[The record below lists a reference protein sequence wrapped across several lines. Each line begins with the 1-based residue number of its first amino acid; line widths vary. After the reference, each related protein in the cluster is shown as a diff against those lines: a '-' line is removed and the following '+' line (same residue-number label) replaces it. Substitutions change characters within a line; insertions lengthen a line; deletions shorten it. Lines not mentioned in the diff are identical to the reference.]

1 MRYACSSG
9 CPAQGSEQL
18 PGPCRPPGSP
28 PELLALQ
35 QGAGDPPARAVLAAK
50 PCSLLELRDTE
61 RARCSRP
68 AMGAAGSEPRVSS
81 SRKRCVRS
89 DCSTGFLNEARSWP
103 GWREGDA
110 ATLSSSKGRISLSVP
125 LPPSAEGHR
134 LRSCCSFRGSAAVGV
149 RGSCCTHGAASHIQ
163 AIAGSSWPGKELI
176 TARTSAC
183 RARYWVSNGAGTVPN
198 RCCSAPA
205 PSLRVTLP
213 QTAPKR
219 PSAARGWR
227 SSSGARLSSQTSC
240 QRSATGPEI
249 ARCHLPAWG

>member
-1 MRYACSSG
+1 MRYACPGLRAAPWALQTPWQPPRAAGTAAGCRRPTCKSG
-9 CPAQGSEQL
+9 ARSQAL
-18 PGPCRPPGSP
+18 LPPGAPGHREGSV
-28 PELLALQ
+28 Q
-35 QGAGDPPARAVLAAK
+35 PA
-50 PCSLLELRDTE
+50 CDGE
-61 RARCSRP
+61 
-68 AMGAAGSEPRVSS
+68 AGSEPGVSS

-89 DCSTGFLNEARSWP
+89 DCSAGFLNEARSWP

-227 SSSGARLSSQTSC
+227 SSSRARLSSQMSC